1 MKTTQFRK
9 DVVTL
14 KSFIA
19 SYISATVLVGI
30 CSIALQNFALL
41 LLLQAVFVAGFLVV
55 YSKALNA
62 IAKILS
68 AIIMIVIVVT
78 LFVNSN
84 KPEENYSDLPVQ
96 QEQTQDDKQDESQE
110 EEKQEETDQ
119 SDQTTTVANN
129 TKKSSY
135 QRKPTTTKYYGTDPQ
150 NVKDKVSISYGGGTS
165 THNSMSEGVV
175 NPPVGGNV
183 SNMQGQSVKP
193 NDPINT
199 DGKDVTEENEGVVS
213 VGGGATEE
221 EQNEANGSSRQY

>member
-1 MKTTQFRK
+1 MNKTQFRK
-9 DVVTL
+9 DVVTV
-14 KSFIA
+14 KSFLA
-19 SYISATVLVGI
+19 SYISATILVGI
-30 CSIALQNFALL
+30 CSIALPNFALL
-41 LLLQAVFVAGFLVV
+41 LLLQVVFVAGFLVV

-96 QEQTQDDKQDESQE
+96 QEQTQDDKQDESQ

-199 DGKDVTEENEGVVS
+199 DGKDVTEENEGVIS

-221 EQNEANGSSRQY
+221 EQNDANGTSRQY